1 MDRGIRFGKLHEECG
16 VFGIFSNDGHD
27 VARAAYY
34 GLYALQH
41 RGQESAGIAVNDSG
55 VIVYHK
61 DMGLVPEIFN
71 EVVLNHLKGRI
82 AIGHV
87 RYSTTGGSLREN
99 AQPMVVKYRNGQL
112 ALAHN
117 GNLVNAAEL
126 RNELEENGAI
136 FQTTSDTE
144 VIANLIS
151 RFRVSS
157 KTIEDTIKK
166 VMDTIRG
173 SYAIV
178 MVTPKRL
185 VGVRDPLGIRPLC
198 IGRLDNSYVL
208 ASESCAL
215 DAVGAEMIR
224 DVEPGEMV
232 LIGEDGI
239 KSVRF
244 SVGNGS
250 GDEASPSR
258 DISGDEAGP
267 DGSEDRDEAS
277 PGGSE
282 DGDAAG
288 PGGSEDRDEASPGG
302 KIRRPSRLCIFEYV
316 YFARPDS
323 IIDGISVMQA
333 RTEAGRMLAIEHPAD
348 ADIVIGAPDGGLN
361 AALGYSR
368 ESGIPY
374 GQGLLKNR
382 YVGRTFIQPEQGQRE
397 MGVRI
402 KFNAMKAEIEGKRVV
417 MVDDSIVRGT
427 TTKRIVQMLKDAGAI
442 EVHMRVCS
450 PPYRYPCYFGIDIS
464 STQQLVASTHSE
476 AEICSIIGA
485 DSIGYLS
492 LEGLLSISP
501 GTGCG
506 FCTACFDSRY
516 PMDVPAEGN
525 KMIFGG

>member
-1 MDRGIRFGKLHEECG
+1 MDNGIRFGKLHEECG
-16 VFGIFSNDGHD
+16 VFGIYSGDGHD
-27 VARAAYY
+27 VARATYY

-55 VIVYHK
+55 VIVFHK

-71 EVVLNHLKGRI
+71 DVVLNHLKGQI

-87 RYSTTGGSLREN
+87 RYSTTGASLREN

-126 RNELEENGAI
+126 RRDLEEKGAL

-151 RFRVSS
+151 RYRVSCEN
-157 KTIEDTIKK
+157 IEDTIIK
-166 VMDTIRG
+166 VMQTIKG

-198 IGRLDNSYVL
+198 IGKLDNSYVL

-224 DVEPGEMV
+224 DVEPGEIV
-232 LIGEDGI
+232 LIGENGI
-239 KSVRF
+239 DSVRF
-244 SVGNGS
+244 SDHG
-250 GDEASPSR
+250 A
-258 DISGDEAGP
+258 DIE
-267 DGSEDRDEAS
+267 
-277 PGGSE
+277 PG
-282 DGDAAG
+282 
-288 PGGSEDRDEASPGG
+288 
-302 KIRRPSRLCIFEYV
+302 KTRRPSSLCIFEFV

-323 IIDGISVMQA
+323 YIDGISVMRA
-333 RTEAGRMLAIEHPAD
+333 REEAGRRLAIEHPAD

-361 AALGYSR
+361 AALGYAR

-397 MGVRI
+397 TGVRI
-402 KFNAMKAEIEGKRVV
+402 KFNAMRAEIEGKRVV

-427 TTKRIVQMLKDAGAI
+427 TTRRIVQMLKDAGAS

-450 PPYRYPCYFGIDIS
+450 PPYRHPCYFGIDIS
-464 STQQLVASTHSE
+464 STQQLVAATHSE
-476 AEICSIIGA
+476 AEICDIIGA
-485 DSIGYLS
+485 DSLGYLS
-492 LEGLLSISP
+492 LEGLLGIAS
-501 GTGCG
+501 GAGCG
-506 FCTACFDSRY
+506 FCTACFDSKY
-516 PMDVPAEGN
+516 PMEVPEEGN
-525 KMIFGG
+525 KMILGGCGK

>member
-1 MDRGIRFGKLHEECG
+1 MDNGIRFGKLHEECG

-27 VARAAYY
+27 VARATYY

-87 RYSTTGGSLREN
+87 RYSTTGGSIREN

-117 GNLVNAAEL
+117 GNLVNASEI

-151 RFRVSS
+151 RYRVSS
-157 KTIEDTIKK
+157 ENIEDTIKK
-166 VMDTIRG
+166 VMNTIRG

-185 VGVRDPLGIRPLC
+185 VGIRDPLGIRPLC
-198 IGRLDNSYVL
+198 IGKVDNSYVL

-224 DVEPGEMV
+224 DVEPGEIV
-232 LIGEDGI
+232 LIGENGI
-239 KSVRF
+239 ESVRF
-244 SVGNGS
+244 SNG
-250 GDEASPSR
+250 DT
-258 DISGDEAGP
+258 DDDAG
-267 DGSEDRDEAS
+267 E
-277 PGGSE
+277 
-282 DGDAAG
+282 DAAG
-288 PGGSEDRDEASPGG
+288 NTAGAGGD
-302 KIRRPSRLCIFEYV
+302 IRKPKNLCIFEYV

-323 IIDGISVMQA
+323 IIDGISVMKA
-333 RTEAGRMLAIEHPAD
+333 RTEAGRRLAIEHPAD

-361 AALGYSR
+361 AALGYAR

-397 MGVRI
+397 TGVRI
-402 KFNAMKAEIEGKRVV
+402 KFNAMKAEIDGKRVV

-427 TTKRIVQMLKDAGAI
+427 TTRRIVQMLKDAGAK

-450 PPYRYPCYFGIDIS
+450 PPYRHPCYFGIDIS
-464 STQQLVASTHSE
+464 STQQLVASSHTE
-476 AEICSIIGA
+476 DEICSIIGA

-516 PMDVPAEGN
+516 PMEVPAEGN
-525 KMIFGG
+525 KMIFGGCS